1 MKNSYLYSDRF
12 LANPNNFIDV
22 GESSPLIIIGS
33 GIAGLWVSYKVSRR
47 FLVTIVTKGEV
58 SDSTTWHA
66 QGGIAAAIQKPD
78 DPEKH
83 FKDTLSV
90 GQGLCDE
97 RAVRMLVEM
106 APQIISELQDVG
118 VNFDKKD
125 GTINL
130 TTEGGHSYPRVVHAK
145 GDSTGAEIENSLVAL
160 TRSVGGINILQEH
173 LAVDIVLDADGAVH
187 GVTVLDEVSGELKY
201 LRAKSILIATGGIGQ
216 LYEFNTNPAVS
227 TGDGIAIAYR
237 AGAEISDMEFEQFHP
252 TVFITKKGEPFLITE
267 ALRGEGAYLLDPD
280 GRRFMKGIHPLNEL
294 APRDI
299 VVKKMVG
306 VMCEKACDKLYLD
319 ARHIPESKLLERFPM
334 IVSML
339 KENGIDIHD
348 DLIPISPA
356 MHYMIGGIKTDVS
369 GATSVMGLF
378 SCGEAADT
386 WVHGANRLAS
396 NSLLEGMVFGN
407 IVSESI
413 MKYISASSGA
423 AKKSDLSGAISHE
436 SSAGDSA
443 DISEFKSMMSKYAG
457 IIRSKVGLDG
467 LLDYI
472 MGSGLERK
480 SGISRRALE
489 ARNMALLGRLIAYG
503 AILREESRG
512 VHLREDF
519 PDVDDLKWKRHISFK
534 EGRVELSK
542 FV

>member
-1 MKNSYLYSDRF
+1 M
-12 LANPNNFIDV
+12 NPKDFNDV
-22 GESSPLIIIGS
+22 GEVSPLIIIGS
-33 GIAGLWVSYKVSRR
+33 GIAGLWVSYKVSSK
-47 FLVTIVTKGEV
+47 FPVTIITKGKV

-97 RAVRMLVEM
+97 KAVRMLVEM
-106 APQIISELQDVG
+106 APEIISELQNVG

-125 GTINL
+125 GVINL

-160 TRSVGGINILQEH
+160 TRSVTGINILQDH
-173 LAVDIVLDADGAVH
+173 FAVDIVLDAGGAVH
-187 GVTVLDEVSGELKY
+187 GVTVLDEVSSGLKY

-227 TGDGIAIAYR
+227 TGDGMAIAYR
-237 AGAEISDMEFEQFHP
+237 AGAEVSDMEFEQFHP

-280 GRRFMKGIHPLNEL
+280 GRRFMKGVHPLNEL
-294 APRDI
+294 APRDV
-299 VVKKMVG
+299 VVKKMVS
-306 VMCEKACDKLYLD
+306 VMREKDCDKLYLD
-319 ARHIPESKLLERFPM
+319 ARHIPESKLLERFPT

-339 KENGIDIHD
+339 KENGIDIRS
-348 DLIPISPA
+348 DLIPVSPA
-356 MHYMIGGIKTDVS
+356 MHYMIGGIKTVVS
-369 GATSVMGLF
+369 GATSVRGLF
-378 SCGEAADT
+378 SCGESADT

-413 MKYISASSGA
+413 IKYISASSNA
-423 AKKSDLSGAISHE
+423 AKKPDLSGSV
-436 SSAGDSA
+436 SQRDSVGDGA
-443 DISEFKSMMSKYAG
+443 DMSEFKSMMSKHAG
-457 IIRSKVGLDG
+457 IVRNRVGLDI
-467 LLDYI
+467 LLKYI
-472 MGSGLERK
+472 LNSGIERR
-480 SGISRRALE
+480 SGISRQVLE
-489 ARNMALLGRLIAYG
+489 AHNMALLGRLIAYS

-519 PDVDDLKWKRHISFK
+519 PDKNNLKWKRHISFK
-534 EGRVELSK
+534 VGEVKLSE

>member
-12 LANPNNFIDV
+12 LVDPSSFNDV
-22 GESSPLIIIGS
+22 GGVSPLIIIGS
-33 GIAGLWVSYKVSRR
+33 GIAGLWVSYKVSRK
-47 FLVTIVTKGEV
+47 FLVTIITKGEV

-97 RAVRMLVEM
+97 KAVRMLVEM
-106 APQIISELQDVG
+106 APQIISELQNVG

-125 GTINL
+125 GVINL

-160 TRSVGGINILQEH
+160 TRSVTGINILQDH
-173 LAVDIVLDADGAVH
+173 FAVDIVLDAGGAVH
-187 GVTVLDEVSGELKY
+187 GVTILDEVSSGLKY

-227 TGDGIAIAYR
+227 TGDGMAIAYR
-237 AGAEISDMEFEQFHP
+237 AGAEVSDMEFEQFHP

-280 GRRFMKGIHPLNEL
+280 GRRFMKSVHPLNEL
-294 APRDI
+294 APRDV
-299 VVKKMVG
+299 VVKKMVSI
-306 VMCEKACDKLYLD
+306 MREKDCDKLYLD
-319 ARHIPESKLLERFPM
+319 ARHIPESKLLERFPT
-334 IVSML
+334 IVSIL
-339 KENGIDIHD
+339 KENGIDIRS
-348 DLIPISPA
+348 DLIPVSPA
-356 MHYMIGGIKTDVS
+356 MHYMIGGVKTVVS
-369 GATSVMGLF
+369 GATSVRGLF
-378 SCGEAADT
+378 SCGESADT

-413 MKYISASSGA
+413 IKYISASSNA
-423 AKKSDLSGAISHE
+423 AKKPDLSGSVSHRD
-436 SSAGDSA
+436 SAGDGA
-443 DISEFKSMMSKYAG
+443 DMSEFKSMMSKHAG
-457 IIRSKVGLDG
+457 IVRNRVGLDI
-467 LLDYI
+467 LLKYI
-472 MGSGLERK
+472 LNSGIERR
-480 SGISRRALE
+480 SGISRQVLE
-489 ARNMALLGRLIAYG
+489 AHNMALLGRLIANS

-519 PDVDDLKWKRHISFK
+519 PDKNNLKWKRHISFK
-534 EGRVELSK
+534 GGEVKLSE